1 MKNHQN
7 FSPYITPAL
16 FNFLRELKQN
26 NDRAW
31 FEANKDRYEAVVR
44 GPLLKFIADFAPYL
58 AKISPHFEADNR
70 KVGGSL
76 FRIYR
81 DIRFSPDKSPFKTH
95 AGIQFRHEAAR
106 DAHAPG
112 FYLHLE
118 PDNVFT
124 AIGVWQPDAETLGRI
139 RDAIVAHA
147 DRWQQILA
155 DKKLAEAFTLEG
167 DRLKTA
173 PRGYDPQHPLIE
185 VLKLKDLYLFAPLS
199 EQEACRSDFIER
211 YAAICQ
217 LSRPF
222 MEFLTTAIGVAW

>member
-1 MKNHQN
+1 MKDNKN

-16 FNFLRELKQN
+16 FDFFRDLKRN
-26 NDRAW
+26 NDKFW
-31 FEANKDRYEAVVR
+31 FEENKERYESVVR

-58 AKISPHFEADNR
+58 AKVSPHFEADPR

-76 FRIYR
+76 FRIHR
-81 DIRFSPDKSPFKTH
+81 DIRFSPDKSPYKTH
-95 AGIQFRHEAAR
+95 AGIQFRHEAGK

-139 RDAIVAHA
+139 RDAIVARP
-147 DRWQQILA
+147 DRWQEIFA
-155 DKKLAEAFTLEG
+155 DSKLASTFTLEG
-167 DRLKTA
+167 DKLKTA

-185 VLKLKDLYLFAPLS
+185 VLKLKDLYLYAELS
-199 EQEACRSDFIER
+199 EQEACRNDFIER
-211 YAAICQ
+211 YAELC
-217 LSRPF
+217 LVSKPF
-222 MEFLTTAIGVAW
+222 MEFLTAAIGLAW